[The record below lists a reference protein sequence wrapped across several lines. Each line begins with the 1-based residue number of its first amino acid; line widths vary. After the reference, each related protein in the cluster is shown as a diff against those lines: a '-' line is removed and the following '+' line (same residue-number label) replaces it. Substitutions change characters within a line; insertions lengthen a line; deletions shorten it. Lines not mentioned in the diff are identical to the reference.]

1 MRRFWHR
8 VMLRLGPGAAFFLIK
23 FLQMTMKIEELNGEQ
38 IRDFWGRGENAIGA
52 FWHGRL
58 LMTPLVYGGRGLK
71 ILVSR
76 HRDGE
81 LISRTVRHFGLET
94 VRGSSTRGGIA
105 GIKGLARALQ
115 GGYDVAIAPDGP
127 RGPRCKVQPGVIQLA
142 RISGRPIFPFTFN
155 ASPRKVLPTW
165 DHFIIPLPCS
175 RGVFVWGEPIW
186 VDHAEGEEAMEQK
199 ALLLERRLHE
209 ITELADRY
217 FEKENDLPLG

>member
-8 VMLRLGPGAAFFLIK
+8 VLLRFGPGVAFFLIK
-23 FLQMTMKIEELNGEQ
+23 FLQWTMSIEEVNGE
-38 IRDFWGRGENAIGA
+38 RVRGFWEQGRNSIGA

-58 LMTPLVYGGRGLK
+58 LMAPVVYGGRGLK
-71 ILVSR
+71 ILTSR

-81 LISRTVRHFGLET
+81 LITRTVRHFGLET

-105 GIKGLARALQ
+105 GIKGLVRALQ
-115 GGYDVAIAPDGP
+115 KGYDVAIAPDGP

-142 RISGRPIFPFTFN
+142 KLSGCPIFPFTFS
-155 ASPRKVLPTW
+155 ATPRKVLHTW
-165 DHFIIPLPCS
+165 DRFIIPLPFS

-186 VDHAEGEEAMEQK
+186 VDRAEGEEEMKQK
-199 ALLLERRLHE
+199 ALLLERKLLE

-217 FEKENDLPLG
+217 FEKGR